1 MRVTVAA
8 IDTKDIKPGVMVVGN
23 SSKEIWYNTGM
34 GEIVGRNMLANVQE
48 VTFVERGDE
57 RGKLIALE
65 THSEFVPFEVK
76 RVYFI
81 YDTMPDTV
89 RGKHAHRQLRQML
102 ICVSGVCTIE
112 CEMPDGTKSEH
123 RLDWPNKGLL
133 IDGLV
138 WHNMKEFS
146 KDAVLLV
153 LASEHYDA
161 ADYIRDYDEVKKIGA
176 LMCDKA

>member
-1 MRVTVAA
+1 MSEMA
-8 IDTKDIKPGVMVVGN
+8 KQ
-23 SSKEIWYNTGM
+23 
-34 GEIVGRNMLANVQE
+34 NMLANVQE
-48 VTFVERGDE
+48 VRLPWHGDA

-65 THSEFVPFEVK
+65 TLSDIVQFEVK

-81 YDTMPDTV
+81 YDTTPGTV

-102 ICVSGVCTIE
+102 VCVSGACTIE

-133 IDGLV
+133 IEGLV
-138 WHNMKEFS
+138 WRNMKEFS

-153 LASEHYDA
+153 LASEHYDE
-161 ADYIRDYDEVKKIGA
+161 ADYIRDYEVFRREAQRCVI
-176 LMCDKA
+176 